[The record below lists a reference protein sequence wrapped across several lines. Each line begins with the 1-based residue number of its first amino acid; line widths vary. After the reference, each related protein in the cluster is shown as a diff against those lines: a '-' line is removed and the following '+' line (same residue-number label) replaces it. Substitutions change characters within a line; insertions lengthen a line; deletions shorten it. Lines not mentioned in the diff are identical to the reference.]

1 MDIRILRYFVQVA
14 KDKNF
19 TKAAEHLYISQPA
32 LSKMIK
38 KLESELGVSLVDIRS
53 GGVFLTDYG
62 QELYRRAVPMIIQF
76 DSLTN
81 FIDRQDGTPSG
92 LLRIGVTPMLATL
105 YMVNIVTNF
114 NNQWPNVEFRIV
126 EDGSIALRKS
136 LLAGDLD
143 LVLCITGDVIPGLQD
158 TILFEEEMV
167 AVVSTENPLAQYE
180 ALDFAQLANEPFNLY
195 SQYASLYRQIIE
207 QCVKAGFEPKINITS
222 SKVNFMLQMTE
233 HNRGIC
239 ILPRPYAVR
248 GARSSLKMIPFNE
261 KFPWQG
267 CIVRN
272 KMVYQ
277 PHLSALFEKFV
288 LSYFNNNLP
297 DYDIEK

>member
-38 KLESELGVSLVDIRS
+38 KLEQELGVSLVEIRS

-62 QELYRRAVPMIIQF
+62 QELYQRAVPMIAQF

-81 FIDRQDGTPSG
+81 FIERRGEMPSG

-105 YMVNIVTNF
+105 YMVNIVTHF

-126 EDGSIALRKS
+126 EDGSITLRKS

-143 LVLCITGDVIPGLQD
+143 LVLCITGDVVPGLQD

-167 AVVSTENPLAQYE
+167 AVVSTENPLSQFE
-180 ALDFAQLANEPFNLY
+180 ALDFTQLAHEPFNLY
-195 SQYASLYRQIIE
+195 SQYASLYRQIVERCI
-207 QCVKAGFEPKINITS
+207 KAGFEPKINITS

-248 GARSSLKMIPFNE
+248 GARSNLKIIPFIE

-272 KMVYQ
+272 KTVYQ
-277 PHLSALFEKFV
+277 PQISSLFEKFV
-288 LSYFNNNLP
+288 LSYFKSNVHS
-297 DYDIEK
+297 YDSLQ

>member
-143 LVLCITGDVIPGLQD
+143 LVLCITGDVTPGLQD

-180 ALDFAQLANEPFNLY
+180 TLDFAQLANEPFNLY

-207 QCVKAGFEPKINITS
+207 HCVKAGFEPKINITS

-248 GARSSLKMIPFNE
+248 GARSNLKMIPFNE

-277 PHLSALFEKFV
+277 PHLSSLFEEFV
-288 LSYFNNNLP
+288 LSYFKNNP
-297 DYDIEK
+297 PEYDSEK

>member
-38 KLESELGVSLVDIRS
+38 KLESELGVSLVEICSR
-53 GGVFLTDYG
+53 GVFLTDYG
-62 QELYRRAVPMIIQF
+62 QELYRRAVPMIVQF

-81 FIDRQDGTPSG
+81 FIDRQDSTPSG

-126 EDGSIALRKS
+126 EDGSIALRRS

-143 LVLCITGDVIPGLQD
+143 LVLCITGDVLPGLQD
-158 TILFEEEMV
+158 TVLFEEEMV
-167 AVVSTENPLAQYE
+167 AVISTENPLAQCE
-180 ALDFAQLANEPFNLY
+180 SLDFAQLVHEPFNLY
-195 SQYASLYRQIIE
+195 SQYASLYRQIVE
-207 QCVKAGFEPKINITS
+207 RCVKAGFEPKINITS

-233 HNRGIC
+233 HNRGIS

-248 GARSSLKMIPFNE
+248 GARPNLKLVSFKE

-277 PHLSALFEKFV
+277 PHLSSLFQQFV
-288 LSYFNNNLP
+288 LSYFQNAP
-297 DYDIEK
+297 SEHDDCK